1 MTWLNRILLALFI
14 TAALAFL
21 PSYEHLGT
29 EDLARVRA
37 EREAL
42 VDGNDELR
50 EEIRL
55 LEAEVDA
62 LRRDPDDPTSIERV
76 DRELARIARED
87 LNMIKPGEVV
97 FELRRQPSLDSLAPS
112 GASR

>member
-21 PSYEHLGT
+21 PSYEHFGA

-37 EREAL
+37 ERDALEAS
-42 VDGNDELR
+42 NAKLR

-55 LEAEVDA
+55 LEAEVES
-62 LRRDPDDPTSIERV
+62 LHLDPEDPRSSARV
-76 DRELARIARED
+76 ERELARIARED
-87 LNMIKPGEVV
+87 LNMIKPDEFV
-97 FELRRQPSLDSLAPS
+97 FELHRPAPAPPSDTSD
-112 GASR
+112 R

>member
-21 PSYEHLGT
+21 PSYEHLGA

-37 EREAL
+37 ERDAL
-42 VDGNDELR
+42 EVSNAELR
-50 EEIRL
+50 DEIRL

-62 LRRDPDDPTSIERV
+62 LHHDPEDPRSNARV
-76 DRELARIARED
+76 ERELARIARED
-87 LNMIKPGEVV
+87 LNMIRPGEFV
-97 FELRRQPSLDSLAPS
+97 FELHRPAPDPTSSEPAQP
-112 GASR
+112 